1 MWSKRAVRL
10 TVVTLVGLL
19 LAGGVGLASAGSD
32 VKVAGIAD
40 VLPVGPVG
48 TLTLPLAPGAAPV
61 FLQIN
66 VGTASVPVTVQITPA
81 TLVKAESGLPVTITD
96 GDRVK
101 AEVVAIGGV
110 LRTLKLEVDNFPEA
124 EFIGTVTGLAGGP
137 VTLPLPA
144 GQSRSFLVALSLSGA
159 SIPVTV
165 TSATKVEHGP
175 VTLSNGQTVQVE
187 TVLQNGQ
194 LLVTEIAVGV
204 AEPEPEPEPEPEHR
218 G

>member
-1 MWSKRAVRL
+1 MWSKRVGRL
-10 TVVTLVGLL
+10 TVVAVALVGLV
-19 LAGGVGLASAGSD
+19 LAAGAGLAYAGSD
-32 VKVAGIAD
+32 VKVAGLVD
-40 VLPVGPVG
+40 VLPVGPGG

-61 FLQIN
+61 FLQIG
-66 VGTASVPVTVQITPA
+66 VGTPSVPVTVQITPA
-81 TLVKAESGLPVTITD
+81 TVIKAESGLPVTITD

-101 AEVVAIGGV
+101 AEVVAVGGV
-110 LRTLKLEVDNFPEA
+110 LRTLKLEVENFPEA
-124 EFIGTVTGLAGGP
+124 EFIGMVTGLTGGP

-144 GQSRSFLVALSLSGA
+144 GQSRSFLVSLSLSGA
-159 SIPVTV
+159 DIPVTV
-165 TSATKVEHGP
+165 TSATKVEQGP

-204 AEPEPEPEPEPEHR
+204 AEPEPEPEPEPR

>member
-1 MWSKRAVRL
+1 
-10 TVVTLVGLL
+10 
-19 LAGGVGLASAGSD
+19 
-32 VKVAGIAD
+32 
-40 VLPVGPVG
+40 
-48 TLTLPLAPGAAPV
+48 
-61 FLQIN
+61 
-66 VGTASVPVTVQITPA
+66 VPS
-81 TLVKAESGLPVTITD
+81 VKAESGLPVTITD

-101 AEVVAIGGV
+101 AEVVAVGGV

-124 EFIGTVTGLAGGP
+124 EFIGTVTGLTGGP

-144 GQSRSFLVALSLSGA
+144 GQSRSFLVSLTLSGA

-165 TSATKVEHGP
+165 TSATNVEHGP
-175 VTLSNGQTVQVE
+175 VRLSNGQTVPVE

-204 AEPEPEPEPEPEHR
+204 AEPEPEPEHGPEPEPEPR